1 MQDLIQYIGV
11 NSLLNKE
18 ESIMKRPFKTVL
30 GVTLLEIM
38 LVLAIAAMIVVM
50 SIRYYQSASLNQKVA
65 STMDNITG
73 IISAG
78 ESYYSSTSSLA
89 GLTSAQIAP
98 YLPGSVMPTAA
109 WGGGGPYQ

>member
-1 MQDLIQYIGV
+1 MHKLQVFAIRISEFFQLR
-11 NSLLNKE
+11 KKC
-18 ESIMKRPFKTVL
+18 IMKRSFKSAY

-65 STMDNITG
+65 ATMDNVTG

-89 GLTSAQIAP
+89 GLTSTQIAP
-98 YLPGSVMPTAA
+98 YLPGSVMPAAA
-109 WGGGGPYQ
+109 WGGTM